1 MVVAFIMLLWNSNL
15 VWNIIHCHEI
25 QLIMVLE
32 SMCRISVT
40 LALTLCYIY
49 IYIYACVCVQAC
61 KQITLLAPDLCH
73 YLNFSCWR
81 SFWHMGEMLLLHKIS
96 PFFFSSFLF
105 IYIIY
110 MIRISFQSQEL
121 PLSHINYSNSTISI
135 GLKHTSFSC

>member
-49 IYIYACVCVQAC
+49 IYIYARVCVQAC

-96 PFFFSSFLF
+96 SFFFLFFF
-105 IYIIY
+105 IYLYYIY
-110 MIRISFQSQEL
+110 DKNFLPKSGITFKPYQLFQL
-121 PLSHINYSNSTISI
+121 YYLNRTKAYF
-135 GLKHTSFSC
+135 L